1 MRNDR
6 IYRRNR
12 RNQEPKDVYTGCVL
26 VQIFICLVLISAV
39 FLMKKQQNFLYLN
52 VREMI
57 ETKILSE
64 ERIDIEGVVKN
75 VQDVFINKIEE
86 GIGGLWEVDE
96 EKAEKEDITA
106 DKTSLTE
113 KLFSKDEPMKP
124 PEGASFAPFMV
135 TGDMKLPLKEYT
147 LTSPFGYRTH
157 PITEKLDFHRGID
170 LAAAE
175 GKNVYASFFGEVSD
189 VGTSEIYGNYIEITH
204 SKNLKTVYSHCKK
217 IIAKKG
223 MKVKTGDRIAIVGST
238 GISTGPHV
246 HFEVVVNDTYCDP
259 MWIFEDKIYEE
270 NKN

>member
-6 IYRRNR
+6 TYRRNR

-39 FLMKKQQNFLYLN
+39 FLMKKQQNFFYLD
-52 VREMI
+52 VREMV
-57 ETKILSE
+57 ETKILSN
-64 ERIDIEGVVKN
+64 ERIDIQGVMKN
-75 VQDVFINKIEE
+75 VEDVFKDTKNTIEE

-96 EKAEKEDITA
+96 ESVKKEEITA
-106 DKTSLTE
+106 DETSLR
-113 KLFSKDEPMKP
+113 KRMFKSDESLRP

-175 GKNVYASFFGEVSD
+175 GKNIYASFFGEVSD
-189 VGTSEIYGNYIEITH
+189 VGKSNIYGNYIEITH

-223 MKVKTGDRIAIVGST
+223 MKVRTGDRIAVVGST

-246 HFEVVVNDTYCDP
+246 HFEVVVDDIYCDP
-259 MWIFEDKIYEE
+259 MWIFEDKLYD
-270 NKN
+270 